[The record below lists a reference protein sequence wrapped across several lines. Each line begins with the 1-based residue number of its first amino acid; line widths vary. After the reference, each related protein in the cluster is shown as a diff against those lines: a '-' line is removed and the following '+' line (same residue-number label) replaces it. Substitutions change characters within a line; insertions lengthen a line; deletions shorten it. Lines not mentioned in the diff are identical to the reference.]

1 MTIGV
6 SELQKNIS
14 IFKNLT
20 TKVEVIDKKTK
31 KVLAVVL
38 PNKKLKQSSLT
49 DRLAG
54 SLKDKTKI
62 KVDNLE
68 EAIKKAYQEE
78 MAAKYE

>member
-1 MTIGV
+1 MTIGI

-20 TKVEVIDKKTK
+20 TKIKVLDKKTK
-31 KVLAVVL
+31 KVLAIIL
-38 PNKKLKQSSLT
+38 PNKEYKKESLT
-49 DRLAG
+49 KSLAG
-54 SLKDKTKI
+54 SLKNKTKV

-78 MAAKYE
+78 MSKYE